1 MIQVIMSLL
10 ICLFLMAPALAE
22 NEDNEAQLGTLRCV
36 TDKEKGY
43 SLLISSMVKVRCEL
57 RVMGGGSDGTEHYRG
72 ETGIGFGID
81 LNFNRKTELGYS
93 VITKHYKV
101 GSYELAGK
109 YYGGGGS
116 ATAGIGAGAQVL
128 VGGNNKRFSLKPA
141 FTGSSGVGVAA
152 GLTYLYLEPDKE
164 VDLTE

>member
-1 MIQVIMSLL
+1 MRKVLMGLL
-10 ICLFLMAPALAE
+10 GSLFLVTPAPAESA
-22 NEDNEAQLGTLRCV
+22 DNEAQLGTLRCL

-43 SLLISSMVKVRCEL
+43 SLLISSVARVKCVF
-57 RVMGGGSDGTEHYRG
+57 VITGGGGDGIEHYRG

-81 LNFNRKTELGYS
+81 LNFNRRTKLDYS
-93 VITKHYKV
+93 VITKHYKS

-116 ATAGIGAGAQVL
+116 ATAGIGVGAQVL
-128 VGGNNKRFSLKPA
+128 IGGSNKRFSLQPA
-141 FTGSSGVGVAA
+141 FVGSRGAGVSA

-164 VDLTE
+164 ADPVE